1 MFPVKTE
8 AKKFGLILWNYLS
21 RTLAAILGFLYQA

>member
-8 AKKFGLILWNYLS
+8 AKKFGLILWSYLS
-21 RTLAAILGFLYQA
+21 RTTSDILGFLYQA

>member
-8 AKKFGLILWNYLS
+8 AKKFGLNLWTYLS
-21 RTLAAILGFLYQA
+21 RTADILGFLYQA